1 MRSKHDLLHG
11 PDERDIRMVV
21 MGGSA
26 GAIEALRA
34 VLPAFPSPFQ
44 VPVVIV
50 LHLGAETSS
59 NWSVVF
65 SACNLPVREAED
77 KQIAVPGSITIAP
90 PNYHLLLDGAGMLS
104 LSVEGPV
111 NHSRPSI
118 DVLFESA
125 AWAYGE
131 RTLGILFSGANADGA
146 LGLAAIRRAGG
157 LCWVQST
164 ETSTMPAMPRA
175 GLHAVPE
182 ARVLSLSQMADAFRS
197 WNLEEGSHGR
207 S

>member
-1 MRSKHDLLHG
+1 MTSNHSL
-11 PDERDIRMVV
+11 DEPHERAIRMVV

-26 GAIEALRA
+26 GGIEALRA
-34 VLPAFPSPFQ
+34 VLPAFPSSFR

-65 SACNLPVREAED
+65 SACHLPVREAED
-77 KQIAVPGSITIAP
+77 KQIAVAGSVTIAP
-90 PNYHLLLDGAGMLS
+90 PNYHLLIDGAGMLS
-104 LSVEGPV
+104 LSVEEHV

-131 RTLGILFSGANADGA
+131 GTLGILLSGANADGA
-146 LGLAAIRRAGG
+146 QGLAAIRRAGG
-157 LCWVQST
+157 VCWVQST

-175 GLHAVPE
+175 GLDAVPD
-182 ARVLSLSQMADAFRS
+182 ARALSLAQMADAFRN
-197 WNLEEGSHGR
+197 WNFKDESHGR